1 MSSNLSISGSNFPS
15 ERVSASEASKSIPSK
30 EAYAETSVQVEAAVQ
45 AGRTYTSFED
55 AKLAELQGE
64 KISIGEQQLFKNIEQ
79 AVKAMR
85 GRPTELQFDVHEQTH
100 LVAVKVKDKETGEVL
115 REIPPEKSL
124 DFIAKLWEMA
134 GLIVDEK
141 R

>member
-1 MSSNLSISGSNFPS
+1 MSSNFSISGSNFPS
-15 ERVSASEASKSIPSK
+15 ERISASEAPKSIPSK
-30 EAYAETSVQVEAAVQ
+30 EDYAETSVQMEAVAQ
-45 AGRTYTSFED
+45 GTRTYTSFED
-55 AKLAELQGE
+55 VKMAELRGE

-85 GRPTELQFDVHEQTH
+85 GRPTELQFDVHKQTH

>member
-1 MSSNLSISGSNFPS
+1 MSSNMSISGSNFPS
-15 ERVSASEASKSIPSK
+15 ERISASDTVKTTPSK
-30 EAYAETSVQVEAAVQ
+30 EAYAETSLQMDTNVQ
-45 AGRTYTSFED
+45 GTRTYTSFEEM
-55 AKLAELQGE
+55 KTAEVHGE
-64 KISIGEQQLFKNIEQ
+64 KVSIGEQQLFKNIEQ

-85 GRPTELQFDVHEQTH
+85 GRPTELQFDVHKQTH

>member
-15 ERVSASEASKSIPSK
+15 ERVPASDTAKNTPSK
-30 EAYAETSVQVEAAVQ
+30 EAYAETSSQMEASGQVTRVFT
-45 AGRTYTSFED
+45 TYDDLKS
-55 AKLAELQGE
+55 AELRGE
-64 KISIGEQQLFKNIEQ
+64 KVSIGEQQLFRNIEQ
-79 AVKAMR
+79 AVKALR
-85 GRPTELQFDVHEQTH
+85 GRQTELQFDVHKQTH

>member
-1 MSSNLSISGSNFPS
+1 MSSMSISGSNFPS
-15 ERVSASEASKSIPSK
+15 ERISASDTTTNTPSK
-30 EAYAETSVQVEAAVQ
+30 ETYAETSSQMEVNANAV
-45 AGRTYTSFED
+45 RNYNNYED
-55 AKLAELQGE
+55 MKSAELRGE
-64 KISIGEQQLFKNIEQ
+64 KVSIGEQQLFKNIEQ

-85 GRPTELQFDVHEQTH
+85 GRPTELQFDVHKKTH

>member
-1 MSSNLSISGSNFPS
+1 MSSNMSISGSNFPS
-15 ERVSASEASKSIPSK
+15 ERVSASEPAKINPTK
-30 EAYAETSVQVEAAVQ
+30 EVYAETSSQMEVNVQGARAYTNVEDLK
-45 AGRTYTSFED
+45 T
-55 AKLAELQGE
+55 AELKGE
-64 KISIGEQQLFKNIEQ
+64 KVSIGEQQLFRNIEQ

-85 GRPTELQFDVHEQTH
+85 GRQTELQFDVHKQTH

>member
-15 ERVSASEASKSIPSK
+15 ERNSASESPKSTPSK
-30 EAYAETSVQVEAAVQ
+30 EAYAETSVQMETAVQ
-45 AGRTYTSFED
+45 GTRTYTSFED
-55 AKLAELQGE
+55 VKLAEIQGE
-64 KISIGEQQLFKNIEQ
+64 KISIGEQQLFRNIEQ

-85 GRPTELQFDVHEQTH
+85 GRPTELQFDVHKKTH

>member
-15 ERVSASEASKSIPSK
+15 ERISASEAPKNTPSK
-30 EAYAETSVQVEAAVQ
+30 EAYAETSVQMEAAVQ
-45 AGRTYTSFED
+45 GTRTYTSFED
-55 AKLAELQGE
+55 VKLAEIQGE
-64 KISIGEQQLFKNIEQ
+64 KISVGEQQLFKNIEQ

-85 GRPTELQFDVHEQTH
+85 GRPTELQFDVHKKTH

>member
-1 MSSNLSISGSNFPS
+1 M
-15 ERVSASEASKSIPSK
+15 EVSA
-30 EAYAETSVQVEAAVQ
+30 QVT
-45 AGRTYTSFED
+45 RTYASYED
-55 AKLAELQGE
+55 FKSAEVRGE
-64 KISIGEQQLFKNIEQ
+64 KVSIGEQQLYKNIEQ

-85 GRPTELQFDVHEQTH
+85 GRETEPQFDVHKQTH
-100 LVAVKVKDKETGEVL
+100 LVAVKVKDKNTGEVL

>member
-1 MSSNLSISGSNFPS
+1 MNSNFSISGSNFPS
-15 ERVSASEASKSIPSK
+15 ERTVASDTTKSSPSK
-30 EAYAETSVQVEAAVQ
+30 EAASWAQVEQVQ
-45 AGRTYTSFED
+45 GSNGIARYED
-55 AKLAELQGE
+55 LKDADKRGE
-64 KISIGEQQLFKNIEQ
+64 RVSIGEQQLLKNIEL
-79 AVKAMR
+79 AIKAMR
-85 GRPTELQFDVHEQTH
+85 GRQTELEFDVHKQTH

>member
-1 MSSNLSISGSNFPS
+1 MSSMSISGSNFPS
-15 ERVSASEASKSIPSK
+15 ERISASDTTTNIPSK
-30 EAYAETSVQVEAAVQ
+30 ESYADASSQMEVSVQAPRNYANYEEVK
-45 AGRTYTSFED
+45 T
-55 AKLAELQGE
+55 AEIQGE

-85 GRPTELQFDVHEQTH
+85 GRPTELQFDVHKQTH

>member
-1 MSSNLSISGSNFPS
+1 MNSNISISGSNFPS
-15 ERVSASEASKSIPSK
+15 ERTVSSESTRNDMGNGANTDSSLVMAMPGQTTPSFTRYEDVK
-30 EAYAETSVQVEAAVQ
+30 TAEQRGERLSV
-45 AGRTYTSFED
+45 
-55 AKLAELQGE
+55 
-64 KISIGEQQLFKNIEQ
+64 GEQQLVKNIEQ
-79 AVKAMR
+79 AIKALQ
-85 GRPTELQFDVHEQTH
+85 GKQTELEFNVHKQTH

-134 GLIVDEK
+134 GLVVDEK